1 MVIPAIT
8 EESLRS
14 FPKVLL
20 HDHLDGGLRPET
32 IIEIA
37 QHTNYLH
44 LPSYEAKELE
54 AWMLATADQGKL
66 ELYLEAFTHTI
77 AVMQN
82 EESLFRIAEECVHD
96 LNNDGVMYA
105 EVRFAPELFEE
116 KGLTLDE
123 VITAV
128 LRGFESGMC
137 DGEIIVKGILCAMRS
152 SAVSYTHLTLPTKR
166 IV

>member
-37 QHTNYLH
+37 NRTNYLH

-82 EESLFRIAEECVHD
+82 ECKIIRYYIHSSTHNTF
-96 LNNDGVMYA
+96 
-105 EVRFAPELFEE
+105 
-116 KGLTLDE
+116 
-123 VITAV
+123 VI
-128 LRGFESGMC
+128 L
-137 DGEIIVKGILCAMRS
+137 
-152 SAVSYTHLTLPTKR
+152 
-166 IV
+166 